1 MVVKGLIQTDQN
13 IKVSLAFDDGD
24 YVETVTIEGDAD
36 YVDSAI
42 NISS

>member
-13 IKVSLAFDDGD
+13 IKVSLAFDAGDSVETFTIEGDGD
-24 YVETVTIEGDAD
+24 YV
-36 YVDSAI
+36 DSGI